1 MIRRGVL
8 GQVVVDG
15 ARRDR
20 AGADQHERG
29 DPRRVVQRQELGDE
43 TAGRQAR
50 DVGAG
55 DTETVEYADGVGDE
69 VTQGVAG
76 RVGVDGGRSAGVP

>member
-1 MIRRGVL
+1 
-8 GQVVVDG
+8 
-15 ARRDR
+15 
-20 AGADQHERG
+20 
-29 DPRRVVQRQELGDE
+29 VVQRQELGDE